1 MHKLY
6 LFHILGRRAGP
17 LLFPGPKDKW
27 LSSGRQSPAGLPPPG
42 QLPTGALCHGPVGSP
57 SCCAQRAGTNTVW
70 HTGTSARAWGTAG
83 CLSPSP
89 CAASP
94 GYHQLG
100 TAQLSGNRPRSQDSP
115 FCVSFVEQTS
125 VEIWKLSRADTVKP
139 DAPPPTRNE
148 DPERSLG
155 SGRFLVEGSA
165 RYELASSSFLLSPC
179 KQSTSHRRGTP
190 PSSRAAPREGGG
202 CTPCHRQLGSAPRRE
217 GIVKS

>member
-1 MHKLY
+1 MPRTGGVTELLCSACRDKHGLA
-6 LFHILGRRAGP
+6 HGDISQGTGHRRVP
-17 LLFPGPKDKW
+17 LPI
-27 LSSGRQSPAGLPPPG
+27 
-42 QLPTGALCHGPVGSP
+42 PTRCRP
-57 SCCAQRAGTNTVW
+57 R
-70 HTGTSARAWGTAG
+70 
-83 CLSPSP
+83 
-89 CAASP
+89 
-94 GYHQLG
+94 LG

-179 KQSTSHRRGTP
+179 KQSTSHRQGTP
-190 PSSRAAPREGGG
+190 RAAGQHLGRGVAARPAIASLALRRGARE
-202 CTPCHRQLGSAPRRE
+202 S
-217 GIVKS
+217 